1 MRNERDSCRVGVT
14 EAPEAVIADAGYW
27 HTRQMQAITDRGFE
41 VLIPPDGAMR
51 EGKRPG
57 WENGLYEQMRE
68 KLTTERGRLLYAL
81 RKATIEPVF
90 GQIKYNRRV
99 DRFMRRGR
107 AAVHSELRLVA
118 ATHNLLKLHNHWIA
132 NTA

>member
-1 MRNERDSCRVGVT
+1 M
-14 EAPEAVIADAGYW
+14 PEVLLGDAGYW
-27 HTRQMQAITDRGFE
+27 HSRQIQAIGERGVE
-41 VLIPPDGAMR
+41 VLIPPDGNMR

-57 WENGLYEQMRE
+57 WENGFYEKMRR
-68 KLTTERGRLLYAL
+68 KLTSERGRKLYAQ
-81 RKATIEPVF
+81 RKVTVEPVY

-107 AAVHSELRLVA
+107 AAAQSEWRLVT

-132 NTA
+132 STA